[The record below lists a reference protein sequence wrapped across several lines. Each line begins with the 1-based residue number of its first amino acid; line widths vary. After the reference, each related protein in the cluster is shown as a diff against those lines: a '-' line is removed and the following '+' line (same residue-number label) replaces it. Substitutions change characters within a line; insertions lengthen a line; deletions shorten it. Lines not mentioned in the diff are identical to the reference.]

1 MELMATALGLRG
13 LNSFTKLNSFRAPKS
28 KVFNFMS
35 AGQAHSSHITSE
47 MGAMAAAF
55 GTFTAIDQNKR
66 LDEEQQGRDQLIS
79 WVEGLDQKLLST
91 VYPSDEEPEEQD
103 KITEADLI
111 KAAMLHEALV
121 TNQDDKD
128 FITGTD
134 TSIQNKYDPLLQN
147 TIKSDLFNNF
157 PKEGDRINQLVKIAG
172 MAEQLKQINQASIEK
187 FGTSEDGMLDFARIK
202 TLSDTFKKDA
212 LIAQTGGF
220 FGFNKLTSSAA
231 RVGSKGGQIGSA
243 VTGMAAG
250 IPAYGKL
257 FEMVTAIEPK
267 DTGSVIGRIGANTID
282 ELQGGR
288 GFNGKSLY
296 TNKEN
301 FNKLFEQADDQGKR
315 LLLSKLNILHN
326 LKDKNV
332 FPAYQEDLDKLIP
345 FSKGYVP
352 NFATLEI
359 GRGQFDKLN
368 FEGLQTSYGQGTLTL
383 SPSADSDKSPLER
396 IRQIKRLPA
405 YVNAL
410 HAAKSPEGSLIHA
423 LISQI

>member
-1 MELMATALGLRG
+1 MQVL
-13 LNSFTKLNSFRAPKS
+13 
-28 KVFNFMS
+28 
-35 AGQAHSSHITSE
+35 
-47 MGAMAAAF
+47 
-55 GTFTAIDQNKR
+55 
-66 LDEEQQGRDQLIS
+66 
-79 WVEGLDQKLLST
+79 
-91 VYPSDEEPEEQD
+91 
-103 KITEADLI
+103 
-111 KAAMLHEALV
+111 
-121 TNQDDKD
+121 
-128 FITGTD
+128 
-134 TSIQNKYDPLLQN
+134 
-147 TIKSDLFNNF
+147 
-157 PKEGDRINQLVKIAG
+157 
-172 MAEQLKQINQASIEK
+172 AEQLKQINQASIEK

-202 TLSDTFKKDA
+202 PYQIFKKDA

-257 FEMVTAIEPK
+257 FKMVIAIEPK

-301 FNKLFEQADDQGKR
+301 FNKLFEQADDQGKKTS
-315 LLLSKLNILHN
+315 LSKLNILHN

-368 FEGLQTSYGQGTLTL
+368 FEGLQTSYGQTLTF
-383 SPSADSDKSPLER
+383 
-396 IRQIKRLPA
+396 
-405 YVNAL
+405 
-410 HAAKSPEGSLIHA
+410 
-423 LISQI
+423 ISFCGFG